1 MSTLIL
7 SLESFC
13 HYSYFL
19 AQKEAKTSTPYQTT
33 PYMGCL
39 KRKVAE
45 TVDFSGFLVS
55 RDTRWGVYRLAHKGC
70 KPGHGFYCLSAGAWK
85 DVSWDTRW
93 CIYRL
98 AHVE

>member
-1 MSTLIL
+1 MQRRSAARGS
-7 SLESFC
+7 SLAAGLFFVSFF
-13 HYSYFL
+13 SYFL
-19 AQKEAKTSTPYQTT
+19 WRRERSKETSTPYQTT

-55 RDTRWGVYRLAHKGC
+55 RDTRW
-70 KPGHGFYCLSAGAWK
+70 
-85 DVSWDTRW
+85 

-98 AHVE
+98 AHGRM